1 MGQSLRTIK
10 GVGEKTEK
18 LFQKVGIWDTDDLIR
33 YYPRTYDAYEAPVN
47 IADLKEGTVQ
57 TVSAA
62 VSSGVYVN
70 SVRGKQLITTTVSD
84 SSGRLSMIWFRMPY
98 LRNTLKKGSFFVF
111 RGKVVHTQGRLQM
124 EHPEIFTPAA
134 YEEILNSLQ
143 PVYSLTA
150 GLSNKTIVRMI
161 QKVLTELPMHQEYL
175 PE

>member
-70 SVRGKQLITTTVSD
+70 SVRGNHYRIGQQWQVIHDLVPYAL
-84 SSGRLSMIWFRMPY
+84 SSQHSEKRQFLCFSGQNSPY
-98 LRNTLKKGSFFVF
+98 SG
-111 RGKVVHTQGRLQM
+111 
-124 EHPEIFTPAA
+124 
-134 YEEILNSLQ
+134 
-143 PVYSLTA
+143 
-150 GLSNKTIVRMI
+150 TIPDGTSGNFYTCC
-161 QKVLTELPMHQEYL
+161 L
-175 PE
+175 